1 MGKDIKGKELGVG
14 ISQRKD
20 GLYFG
25 RFVDKN
31 GKRRQRYFKKLQ
43 ECRRWIADATYQ
55 DEHSNIRDVGN
66 LSLDA
71 WFDIWY
77 EMNRDNFRYNTL
89 KVRKRRYE
97 HDIKPI
103 IGHMLVTEIKTIH
116 CQNVMLSWK
125 GKFSKSTLSQTRS
138 LMKILFDYALD
149 NEIITSNPVTRK
161 VKVVGG
167 TEERTARILT
177 LQEQGKLIACLDH
190 YSFKN
195 QYIFVLNTGLR
206 CGEMIALT
214 WDDVDFFSRK
224 VSINKTATV
233 IASNSQVIVN
243 PPKTKSSIREVPL
256 TQEALRILREQKK
269 RKVINME
276 NGRYVF
282 TGNDGEIVSNQNY
295 SRTLVHICKK
305 NGIEPISMHSLR
317 HTFATR
323 CIEAGMKP
331 KTLQAILGHS
341 TLAMTMNKYVHT
353 TDDEKLKELE
363 QIEHIFSSTAKK
375 MV

>member
-1 MGKDIKGKELGVG
+1 MGKDIKGKELGIG

-20 GLYFG
+20 GLYSG

-31 GKRRQRYFKKLQ
+31 GKRQQRYFKKLQ
-43 ECRRWIADATYQ
+43 ECRQWLADATYR
-55 DEHSNIRDVGN
+55 DEHSNILDIGN
-66 LSLDA
+66 VSLDA

-77 EMNRDNFRYNTL
+77 EMNKENFRYNTL
-89 KVRKRRYE
+89 KARKRRYE

-138 LMKILFDYALD
+138 MMKILFDYAMD
-149 NEIITSNPVTRK
+149 NGIITSNPVTRK

-167 TEERTARILT
+167 MEEHAARILT
-177 LQEQGKLIACLDH
+177 LQEQKELMMCLDN
-190 YSFKN
+190 YSYRN
-195 QYIFVLNTGLR
+195 QYLFVLNTGLR

-214 WDDVDFFSRK
+214 WDDVDFSGRK

-233 IASNSQVIVN
+233 IASNGQVIVN

-276 NGRYVF
+276 NARYVF
-282 TGNDGEIVSNQNY
+282 TGTDGEIISNQTY
-295 SRTLVHICKK
+295 SRTLSYICKK
-305 NGIEPISMHSLR
+305 NGIEPITMHSLR

-331 KTLQAILGHS
+331 KTLQTILGHS

-353 TDDEKLKELE
+353 TDNEKHRELE
-363 QIEHIFSSTAKK
+363 RIEHVFSS
-375 MV
+375 VV

>member
-20 GLYFG
+20 GLYSG
-25 RFVDKN
+25 RFVDKD
-31 GKRRQRYFKKLQ
+31 GKRRQKYFKKLQ
-43 ECRRWIADATYQ
+43 ECSQWIADATYQ
-55 DEHSNIRDVGN
+55 DEHSNIRDISS

-71 WFDIWY
+71 WFELWY
-77 EMNRDNFRYNTL
+77 EMNEDNFRYNTL
-89 KVRKRRYE
+89 KARKRRYE

-116 CQNVMLSWK
+116 CQNVMLSLK

-149 NEIITSNPVTRK
+149 NEIINSNPVTRK
-161 VKVVGG
+161 VKVVCG
-167 TEERTARILT
+167 TEERAARVLT
-177 LQEQGKLIACLDH
+177 VQEQSKLISCLGS

-195 QYIFVLNTGLR
+195 QYLFVLNTGLR

-214 WDDVDFFSRK
+214 WDDVDFNGRK
-224 VSINKTATV
+224 VSVNKTATV
-233 IASNSQVIVN
+233 ISSDGQIIIN
-243 PPKTKSSIREVPL
+243 PPKTKSSVRDVPL
-256 TQEALRILREQKK
+256 TQEALKILKEQKK
-269 RKVINME
+269 RNVIDIE
-276 NGRYVF
+276 NSRYVF

-295 SRTLVHICKK
+295 SRTLTYICKK

-331 KTLQAILGHS
+331 KTLQTILGHS

-353 TDDEKLKELE
+353 TEDEKLKELE
-363 QIEHIFSSTAKK
+363 RIQHVLSSGL
-375 MV
+375 

>member
-1 MGKDIKGKELGVG
+1 MILGKDIKGKELGVG

-20 GLYFG
+20 GLYSG

-31 GKRRQRYFKKLQ
+31 GRRQQKYFKKLQ
-43 ECRRWIADATYQ
+43 ECRQWLADATYQ
-55 DEHSNIRDVGN
+55 DEHSDIRELDN

-77 EMNRDNFRYNTL
+77 EMNRENYRYNTL
-89 KVRKRRYE
+89 KARKRRYE

-103 IGHMLVTEIKTIH
+103 MGDMLITDIKTIH
-116 CQNVMLSWK
+116 CQNVMLSLK

-138 LMKILFDYALD
+138 LMKILFDYAMD
-149 NEIITSNPVTRK
+149 NGVIRINPVTRK

-167 TEERTARILT
+167 MDERTARILT
-177 LQEQGKLIACLDH
+177 MQEQNKLIECLDN

-195 QYIFVLNTGLR
+195 QYLFVLNTGLR

-214 WDDVDFFSRK
+214 WDDVDFNGRK
-224 VSINKTATV
+224 VSVNKTATV
-233 IASNSQVIVN
+233 VAQDSHVIVN

-256 TQEALRILREQKK
+256 TQEALRILNEQKR
-269 RKVINME
+269 RKIINIKNSM
-276 NGRYVF
+276 YVF

-295 SRTLVHICKK
+295 SRTLAHICRK

-331 KTLQAILGHS
+331 KTLQTILGHS

-353 TDDEKLKELE
+353 TDDEKLRELE
-363 QIEHIFSSTAKK
+363 RIEHIFSATE
-375 MV
+375 

>member
-1 MGKDIKGKELGVG
+1 MGKDIRGRELGIG

-20 GLYFG
+20 GLYSG
-25 RFVDKN
+25 RFVDRD
-31 GKRRQRYFKKLQ
+31 GKRRQKYFRKLQ
-43 ECRRWIADATYQ
+43 ECRQWIAEATYQ
-55 DEHSNIRDVGN
+55 DAHSDIRDIGN

-77 EMNRDNFRYNTL
+77 EMNKENFRYNTL
-89 KVRKRRYE
+89 KARKRRYE
-97 HDIKPI
+97 HDIKPV
-103 IGHMLVTEIKTIH
+103 IGQMPVTEIKTIH
-116 CQNVMLSWK
+116 CQNVMLSLK

-149 NEIITSNPVTRK
+149 NDIISSNPVTRK

-167 TEERTARILT
+167 TEERMARVLT
-177 LQEQGKLIACLDH
+177 IQEQSRLITCLSH

-195 QYIFVLNTGLR
+195 QYLFVLNTGLR

-214 WDDVDFFSRK
+214 WDDVDFNARK
-224 VSINKTATV
+224 VCINKTATV
-233 IASNSQVIVN
+233 ISKNSKVVVN

-256 TQEALRILREQKK
+256 TQEALTILQEQKK
-269 RKVINME
+269 RKMVNTE
-276 NGRYVF
+276 NAMYVF
-282 TGNDGEIVSNQNY
+282 TGNDGEIISNQNY
-295 SRTLVHICKK
+295 SRTLSHICKK

-331 KTLQAILGHS
+331 KTLQTILGHS

-353 TDDEKLKELE
+353 TDEEKFRELE
-363 QIEHIFSSTAKK
+363 LVEHTLSSG
-375 MV
+375 M

>member
-20 GLYFG
+20 GLYSG

-31 GKRRQRYFKKLQ
+31 GKRQQKYFKKLQ
-43 ECRRWIADATYQ
+43 ECRQWIADATYQ
-55 DEHSNIRDVGN
+55 DEHSDIRDLGN
-66 LSLDA
+66 MSLDA

-77 EMNRDNFRYNTL
+77 EVNKENFRYNTL
-89 KVRKRRYE
+89 KARKERYE
-97 HDIKPI
+97 HDIKPV
-103 IGHMLVTEIKTIH
+103 IGHMLVTEVKTIH
-116 CQNVMLSWK
+116 CQNVMILLK
-125 GKFSKSTLSQTRS
+125 GKYSKSTLSQTRS

-167 TEERTARILT
+167 KDERSARILT
-177 LQEQGKLIACLDH
+177 RQEQSELISCLDH
-190 YSFKN
+190 YNFRN
-195 QYIFVLNTGLR
+195 QYLFILNTGLR

-214 WDDVDFFSRK
+214 WDDVDFKARK

-233 IASNSQVIVN
+233 IATNSQVIVN

-256 TQEALRILREQKK
+256 TREAVRILNEQKK
-269 RKVINME
+269 GKVIRIE
-276 NGRYVF
+276 NSMYVF
-282 TGNDGEIVSNQNY
+282 TGNDGEIISAQNY
-295 SRTLVHICKK
+295 SRTLSYICKK

-353 TDDEKLKELE
+353 TDDEKSKELE
-363 QIEHIFSSTAKK
+363 LVEHALSS
-375 MV
+375 VV

>member
-20 GLYFG
+20 GLYSG

-31 GKRRQRYFKKLQ
+31 GKRQQKYFKKLQ
-43 ECRRWIADATYQ
+43 ECRQWIADATYQ
-55 DEHSNIRDVGN
+55 DEHSNIRDVGS

-77 EMNRDNFRYNTL
+77 ETNKENFRYNTL
-89 KVRKRRYE
+89 KARKRRYE
-97 HDIKPI
+97 HDIKPV
-103 IGHMLVTEIKTIH
+103 IGHMLVTEIKTLH
-116 CQNVMLSWK
+116 CQNVMISLK

-161 VKVVGG
+161 VNVAGG
-167 TEERTARILT
+167 KDERFTRILT
-177 LQEQGKLIACLDH
+177 KQEQSKLISCLDN
-190 YSFKN
+190 YSYRN
-195 QYIFVLNTGLR
+195 QYLFVLNTGLR

-214 WDDVDFFSRK
+214 WDDVDFKGRK

-233 IASNSQVIVN
+233 IATNSQVIVN
-243 PPKTKSSIREVPL
+243 PPKTKSSIRDVPL
-256 TQEALRILREQKK
+256 TREAIKILKEQKNK
-269 RKVINME
+269 KVIKIE
-276 NGRYVF
+276 NSMYVF
-282 TGNDGEIVSNQNY
+282 TGNAGEIVSSQSY
-295 SRTLVHICKK
+295 SRTLSYICKK
-305 NGIEPISMHSLR
+305 NGIESISMHSLR

-331 KTLQAILGHS
+331 KILQNILGHS

-353 TDDEKLKELE
+353 TDDEKFKELE
-363 QIEHIFSSTAKK
+363 RVEHVLSSER
-375 MV
+375 